1 MADQDQQRQG
11 PGDVREVLRASWGRL
26 VQMLGVDPEAAG
38 PVFAAL
44 VQAHSEPGRYYHTLE
59 HVRQVLGL
67 LDAFGGRAADPAA
80 LHLAAWFHDV
90 VYNPRAND
98 NEERSARYAR
108 ETLGRLA
115 VTAERIARVA
125 RLILATKNHRP
136 AEGDAD
142 SGLFL
147 DADLAILGAPEE
159 EYQAYAGAI
168 RREYD
173 WVSDAAYRAG
183 RTEVLRSFLR
193 RPRIYFTEGFFAARE
208 DRARSNMEKEI
219 AALSTGGGPH
229 AAI

>member
-1 MADQDQQRQG
+1 MAGQDQPRQG
-11 PGDVREVLRASWGRL
+11 PEDVGEVLRASWDGL
-26 VQMLGVDPEAAG
+26 LKMLGLDPDAAG
-38 PVFAAL
+38 AVFAAL
-44 VQAHSEPGRYYHTLE
+44 VQAYSEPGRYYHTLE

-80 LHLAAWFHDV
+80 LQLAAWFHDV

-136 AEGDAD
+136 VEGDLD

-147 DADLAILGAPEE
+147 DADLAILGAPEG
-159 EYQAYAGAI
+159 EYQAYSGAI

-183 RTEVLRSFLR
+183 RKEVLRSFLR
-193 RPRIYFTEGFFAARE
+193 RPRIYFTEEFFAARE